1 MATKTKKLRVLNEIY
16 DSLPSVECKGL
27 CWTTCS
33 FINITPIEEVNIET
47 ATGKPVET
55 ILVPMIAGDGMTPM
69 IKPTEAEK
77 CPYLQLNRCSI
88 YAQRPLICRI
98 FGTAE
103 GLRCRHGCKPSR
115 VISDKDVSKI
125 LKQLVKL

>member
-33 FINITPIEEVNIET
+33 FINITPVEEMNIEQ

-55 ILVPMIAGDGMTPM
+55 ILVPMLHGHGVTPM
-69 IKPTEAEK
+69 IKPTEGDQ
-77 CPYLQLNRCSI
+77 CPYLQLRRCSI
-88 YAQRPLICRI
+88 YAQRPLICRV
-98 FGTAE
+98 FGAAE
-103 GLRCRHGCKPSR
+103 GLPCRHGCKPNR
-115 VISDKDVSKI
+115 VISDQDVNKI
-125 LKQLVKL
+125 LKQIVKL